1 MMNELSLL
9 DSLFDNFDGVYGGN
23 CRGSYVPKVDVKETK
38 DAYILEMELPGRTEN
53 DVDIQLDRNILT
65 ISSKKDEKKAEK
77 CGSGDCGK
85 NDKNEKPEEPKWLIR
100 ERKVC
105 GFSRS
110 FSLPNDADGE
120 NINASFKNGILTV
133 VVSRKAVNVPK
144 RIEIKVA

>member
-38 DAYILEMELPGRTEN
+38 DAYTLEMELPGRTEN

-77 CGSGDCGK
+77 CGSGDFGK
-85 NDKNEKPEEPKWLIR
+85 NDKNEKPEEQKWLIR

-133 VVSRKAVNVPK
+133 VVSRKVVNVPK

>member
-1 MMNELSLL
+1 MMNELSFL

-38 DAYILEMELPGRTEN
+38 DAYTLEMELPGRTEN
-53 DVDIQLDRNILT
+53 DVDIQLDRNVLT
-65 ISSKKDEKKAEK
+65 ISSKKDEKKTEK
-77 CGSGDCGK
+77 CGSGDFGK
-85 NDKNEKPEEPKWLIR
+85 NDKNEKPEEQKWLIR

-133 VVSRKAVNVPK
+133 VVSRKVVNVPK

>member
-38 DAYILEMELPGRTEN
+38 DAYTLEMELPGRTEN

-77 CGSGDCGK
+77 CGSGYCGK
-85 NDKNEKPEEPKWLIR
+85 NDKNEKLEEPKWLIR

-133 VVSRKAVNVPK
+133 VVSRKVVNVPK